1 MSFLPLCFSHLAS
14 FFVFKKY
21 SCLKNQ
27 KHRYPEL
34 QRMKKYGIKVTGR
47 KKNHATIICREFEM
61 AFFKSIDYKVKPKK
75 GDLQKHKNVFNQKI
89 LNVAIKETVTLKV
102 DFFKSIKWWRGTT
115 ITTVT
120 KVK

>member
-1 MSFLPLCFSHLAS
+1 MASKSQGEKKIMQPLFAENLKWHFLKA
-14 FFVFKKY
+14 
-21 SCLKNQ
+21 Q
-27 KHRYPEL
+27 
-34 QRMKKYGIKVTGR
+34 
-47 KKNHATIICREFEM
+47 IINL
-61 AFFKSIDYKVKPKK
+61 SQKK

>member
-1 MSFLPLCFSHLAS
+1 
-14 FFVFKKY
+14 
-21 SCLKNQ
+21 
-27 KHRYPEL
+27 
-34 QRMKKYGIKVTGR
+34 
-47 KKNHATIICREFEM
+47 M

-75 GDLQKHKNVFNQKI
+75 RRPTKTYKNVFNQQI